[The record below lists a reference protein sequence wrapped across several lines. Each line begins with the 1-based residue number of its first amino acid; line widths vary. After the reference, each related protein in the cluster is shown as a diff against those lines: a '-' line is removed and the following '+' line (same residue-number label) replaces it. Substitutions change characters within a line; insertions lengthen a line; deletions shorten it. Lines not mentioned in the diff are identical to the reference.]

1 MNDNTFVFIDL
12 RFPKEFGFFMDSRHR
27 PFVPLVPVILV
38 EDNCGACANEYW
50 RCRIKVLR
58 QKPVTLE
65 HFVLNICWMERLP
78 PQTNSQLSEFDD

>member
-1 MNDNTFVFIDL
+1 MNDNTFVFIDP
-12 RFPKEFGFFMDSRHR
+12 RFPKEFGFLMDSKHW
-27 PFVPLVPVILV
+27 PFFPLGTAILV
-38 EDNCGACANEYW
+38 EDNCGDCAKKYW

-58 QKPVTLE
+58 QKRVTLS